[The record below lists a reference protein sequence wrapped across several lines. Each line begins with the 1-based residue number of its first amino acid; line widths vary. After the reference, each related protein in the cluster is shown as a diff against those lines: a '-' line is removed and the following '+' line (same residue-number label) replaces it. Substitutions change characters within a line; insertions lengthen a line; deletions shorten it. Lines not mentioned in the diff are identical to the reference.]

1 MTLNKQCSCCKIA
14 LTTKNS
20 YRISRHNNRMKRRTE
35 MGLWINCKACE
46 STMLFLNNETKI
58 MIKNERIG

>member
-1 MTLNKQCSCCKIA
+1 
-14 LTTKNS
+14 
-20 YRISRHNNRMKRRTE
+20 

>member
-1 MTLNKQCSCCKIA
+1 
-14 LTTKNS
+14 
-20 YRISRHNNRMKRRTE
+20 MKRRTE